1 MNFTNSAK
9 GRMGVREMKEPEFGD
24 DVQAWFDAYKHT
36 TLKPLVDF
44 IFRRGE
50 YASPANEKKEDVA

>member
-1 MNFTNSAK
+1 
-9 GRMGVREMKEPEFGD
+9 MGVREMKEPDFGD
-24 DVQAWFDAYKHT
+24 DVQAWFDAYKYT

-50 YASPANEKKEDVA
+50 YAAPANEKKEDVA